1 MREKDL
7 LKAIFVR
14 NLVKGKTSRRELSKM
29 MDVPQ
34 RDLAARLHSLE
45 EEGLAESGGSGVRL
59 TPKGRRRLKVVFI
72 GGTFEVIH
80 AGHLYTIEEAKKLGD
95 ILVVVV
101 ARDSTVRKRKN
112 REPIA
117 PEEERVKVAG
127 AIRQVD
133 AAILGSE
140 TNIYDTLERVKPDI
154 VALGYDQYHAEAE
167 IIAEARRRGMGLKAV
182 RLDSPIP
189 TLKTSKILA
198 NFS

>member
-1 MREKDL
+1 MREKEL
-7 LKAIFVR
+7 LKAIFVES
-14 NLVKGKTSRRELSKM
+14 LVKGKTSK
-29 MDVPQ
+29 Q
-34 RDLAARLHSLE
+34 DLAQMLDIPESELATRLGSLK
-45 EEGLAESGGSGVRL
+45 EEGLAELSGPKVRL

-80 AGHLYTIEEAKKLGD
+80 AGHLYTIQEAKKLGD

-101 ARDSTVRKRKN
+101 ARDITVRKRKK

-154 VALGYDQYHAEAE
+154 VALGYDQYHAEE
-167 IIAEARRRGMGLKAV
+167 DIVREARRRGMEISV
-182 RLDSPIP
+182 TRLDSPFP

-198 NFS
+198 NL